1 MPYKSF
7 PATLKMA
14 AFTVEQV
21 GKHNTESDAWIIVHG
36 KVYNVTDFLS
46 EHPGGKKVLVRVLG
60 KDASKQFDQ
69 FHNAAI
75 MAQWGPKL
83 EIGTIGTKKLII
95 GEPET
100 SSNEPEQ
107 ELEGLAD
114 GEPFGDLVPFGDPYW
129 YSDWNSPYYN
139 ESHRKVRAVIRNWVE
154 KEVMPHCHEW
164 DEKKQLPRSIYLS
177 AAKLGILQSVCGK
190 VDPKYCEVA
199 NPGGIEHSQ
208 FDNFHE
214 FVICDEL
221 CRSGSGGFLW
231 GLIGGLGIGLPP
243 VLLFGSDYLKDKVV
257 KDCLAGRKNI
267 CLCITE
273 PGAGSDVANIKTE
286 AKKTADGKFFI
297 VNGEKK
303 WITNGIFS
311 DYFTV
316 AVRTGGS
323 GMNGISLLLIEKDMP
338 GVKVRQMHC
347 SGLWSSGTTYV
358 TFEDVKVPVNHI
370 IGQENKGFKVKLLF
384 NYSVSCTIS
393 TTKEWEFVFRLLVL
407 LEFAMKMQW

>member
-1 MPYKSF
+1 MGY
-7 PATLKMA
+7 
-14 AFTVEQV
+14 TVEQV
-21 GKHNTESDAWIIVHG
+21 AKHNTEADAWIIIHG

-60 KDASKQFDQ
+60 TDASKQFDQ
-69 FHNAAI
+69 FHNSGI

-83 EIGTIGTKKLII
+83 EIGVIGDAAEQT
-95 GEPET
+95 PA
-100 SSNEPEQ
+100 SEPEQ
-107 ELEGLAD
+107 ELEGL
-114 GEPFGDLVPFGDPYW
+114 GEGETFGDLVPFGDPYW
-129 YSDWNSPYYN
+129 YSDWNSPYYD

-154 KEVMPHCHEW
+154 KEVMPNCHEW

-199 NPGGIEHSQ
+199 NPGGIEHSK

-286 AKKTADGKFFI
+286 ARKTADGKHYI

-358 TFEDVKVPVNHI
+358 NFEDVKVPVNHI
-370 IGQENKGFKVKLLF
+370 IGQENKGFKAIMYNF
-384 NYSVSCTIS
+384 NHERMGICIQAT
-393 TTKEWEFVFRLLVL
+393 R
-407 LEFAMKMQW
+407 FARVCYEDAMVIYFNSEICAQT